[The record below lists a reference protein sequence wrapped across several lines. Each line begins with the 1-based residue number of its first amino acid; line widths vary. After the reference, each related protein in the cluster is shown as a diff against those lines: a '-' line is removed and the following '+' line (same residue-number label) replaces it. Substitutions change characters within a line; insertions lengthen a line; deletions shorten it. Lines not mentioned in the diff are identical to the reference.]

1 MLIMKGAKVDAL
13 DKCGQTPLYLA
24 AKCDNYLDVVTL
36 VEEGGADIFKTN
48 FKDQQGAKNFK
59 TDGDIFD
66 VAKSADILKFLF
78 SKTTVDQLLTV
89 DKNIKLFDKVVDRH
103 PTLIEPFLN
112 IFVTP
117 SEKVDLDD
125 PKVKFEYNL
134 SLFTTDPKEKHEGRK
149 TYNMMHRH
157 LKLIDTNHPD
167 MLLHPVMRAFTDLKW
182 MQYLKLF
189 LATVFFT
196 FMFLACFTW
205 YGMWY
210 VDMTQC
216 EPINLGNISE
226 DKLVESNCAKG
237 FKGILICTNEDDKEI
252 AKDKGHVEN
261 RTISCDQQLKT
272 CRSVVSMCYD

>member
-1 MLIMKGAKVDAL
+1 MLIMKGAEVDAV
-13 DKCGQTPLYLA
+13 DKLGRTPLYFA
-24 AKCDNYLDVVTL
+24 AQSDNYMAVVTL
-36 VEEGGADIFKTN
+36 VEEGGADIFKTDFN
-48 FKDQQGAKNFK
+48 DHKGPY
-59 TDGDIFD
+59 D
-66 VAKSADILKFLF
+66 VAKSTDILKYFF
-78 SKTTVDQLLTV
+78 SKTTVEKLLEE
-89 DKNIKLFDKVVDRH
+89 DPEIKLFDKVVDRH

-125 PKVKFEYNL
+125 PKVKFEYSL
-134 SLFTTDPKEKHEGRK
+134 SLFTTDPKEKHEDRK

-196 FMFLACFTW
+196 FLFLACFTW

-216 EPINLGNISE
+216 EPLNLENIE
-226 DKLVESNCAKG
+226 KQKN
-237 FKGILICTNEDDKEI
+237 
-252 AKDKGHVEN
+252 
-261 RTISCDQQLKT
+261 
-272 CRSVVSMCYD
+272 